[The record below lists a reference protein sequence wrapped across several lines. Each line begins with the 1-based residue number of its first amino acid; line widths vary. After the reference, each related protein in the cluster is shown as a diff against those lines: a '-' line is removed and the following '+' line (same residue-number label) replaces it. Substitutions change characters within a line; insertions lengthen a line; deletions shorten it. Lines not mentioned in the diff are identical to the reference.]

1 MTARSTQTH
10 DDWALLQDA
19 WRTSAAEQGA
29 AELEARLVREKRR
42 LARNGVIEAMIAVCA
57 AAIFVWLT
65 GSADE
70 MGRPVL
76 VALALLALASPI
88 ATHVWRRAIWAS
100 CGETLRDHAALLRK
114 RALFGLWAG
123 RAGYL
128 GGPVGLAIG
137 AWLGLVI
144 DGASS
149 DVDTAAAGSILIPA
163 VAIFIAAIAWS
174 LHETRRSRRM
184 LEALDALDAQGQGE
198 PARQA

>member
-1 MTARSTQTH
+1 MSIDPERLISGWPMTRLSLSPAAKVSAAARLNAKARLEVSST
-10 DDWALLQDA
+10 
-19 WRTSAAEQGA
+19 WRTSP
-29 AELEARLVREKRR
+29 LSRLV
-42 LARNGVIEAMIAVCA
+42 LI
-57 AAIFVWLT
+57 
-65 GSADE
+65 
-70 MGRPVL
+70 
-76 VALALLALASPI
+76 ALALLALASPI

-123 RAGYL
+123 RVGYL

-149 DVDTAAAGSILIPA
+149 DVDTAAAGSMLIPA